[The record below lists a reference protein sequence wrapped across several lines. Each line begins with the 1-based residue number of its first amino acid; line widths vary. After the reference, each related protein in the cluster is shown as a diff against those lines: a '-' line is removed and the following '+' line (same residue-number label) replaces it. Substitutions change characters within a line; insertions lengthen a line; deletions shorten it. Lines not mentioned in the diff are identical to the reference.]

1 MPRKPKHTPE
11 SRMKDLIRKEI
22 ARQNRSLRETAKCA
36 GLTHHQ
42 ALLRWL
48 NGDRGIKAEYLA
60 SVLDCLGIELTTT
73 R

>member
-22 ARQNRSLRETAKCA
+22 ARQDHSLREAATNA

-48 NGDRGIKAEYLA
+48 NGNRGIKASYLA
-60 SVLDCLGIELTTT
+60 SVLDYLGIEL
-73 R
+73 RPMR